1 MLALPASDDV
11 WWPGGAGAGSC
22 RFLPSL
28 WFLAAPSSPFLLL
41 SCSLITHTVSIE
53 ALLSPPS
60 RGDNVEGML
69 YIWIFFAALSFRV
82 SNCVKK
88 KSQSFLFF
96 DLFHFIVMVVYIFSF
111 NVWLG

>member
-41 SCSLITHTVSIE
+41 SCSLITHTAIPRKHGRWCCWYM
-53 ALLSPPS
+53 AKCPS
-60 RGDNVEGML
+60 RLCSHLLLEEITLRGCSIYG
-69 YIWIFFAALSFRV
+69 Y
-82 SNCVKK
+82 
-88 KSQSFLFF
+88 FL
-96 DLFHFIVMVVYIFSF
+96 L
-111 NVWLG
+111 L